1 MAATTKRRPA
11 SKAKARPR
19 KKPAPRKKASND
31 TMTWLKD
38 RGSQFLGLFASL
50 LAVLA
55 IAKVG
60 LVGKFIAN
68 MVRLIVGG

>member
-11 SKAKARPR
+11 SKANARPR

-38 RGSQFLGLFASL
+38 RGPQFLGLFASL
-50 LAVLA
+50 LAVRMLCLTQSKSQPRA
-55 IAKVG
+55 
-60 LVGKFIAN
+60 F
-68 MVRLIVGG
+68 